1 MLCTCPGARPF
12 QRWETLVKHNTKRSG
27 VPLVQQ
33 WFRPMGTQRTWGQH
47 ARHCLLIAAED
58 VIEEERRPERLQD
71 DLLCWAFG
79 MTGAVQ
85 AREREREREKE
96 REREREP

>member
-1 MLCTCPGARPF
+1 M
-12 QRWETLVKHNTKRSG
+12 
-27 VPLVQQ
+27 QQ

-47 ARHCLLIAAED
+47 ARHCLLIAVED
-58 VIEEERRPERLQD
+58 VIEEDRRPERLQD

-85 AREREREREKE
+85 ARERERERERMRE
-96 REREREP
+96 RETERQTVRESARERERESETERERES